1 MRISSRKFQFN
12 AIALALA
19 LGASALHAQMT
30 QAPSSS
36 SQATGNYSA
45 YDANRASWIPYTRNG
60 YMGLNLGRSNF
71 GTSCGNLALRCD
83 NSDTSGH
90 FYLGGYF
97 NPYLGAEIGYVNLGD
112 IQRAGG
118 STEADGVNLSLVAR
132 APLASNF
139 SLYGKLGAT
148 YGRTR
153 VSAAAGSGVVSGRE
167 HDWGGAYALGAS
179 YNFSSNW
186 SAVLEW
192 NRTRFNFA
200 GNDRE
205 WVRSTSLG
213 LQYRF

>member
-1 MRISSRKFQFN
+1 MRISSRKFQFS
-12 AIALALA
+12 ATALALA
-19 LGASALHAQMT
+19 LGASALHAQST
-30 QAPSSS
+30 QTPSSS
-36 SQATGNYSA
+36 SSATGNYSA
-45 YDANRASWIPYTRNG
+45 YDASRTSWIPYTRNG

-71 GTSCGNLALRCD
+71 GTSCGTLALRCD

-90 FYLGGYF
+90 IYLGGYF
-97 NPYLGAEIGYVNLGD
+97 NPYLGAEIGYINLGD

-132 APLASNF
+132 APLSPTF

-153 VSAAAGSGVVSGRE
+153 VSAAAGSGVASGRE

-179 YNFSSNW
+179 YDFSSNW
-186 SAVLEW
+186 SAVLEV
-192 NRTRFNFA
+192 NRTRLNFA

-205 WVRSTSLG
+205 WVRSTSIG

>member
-1 MRISSRKFQFN
+1 MKIRLKKLKFH
-12 AIALALA
+12 AVALSLALV
-19 LGASALHAQMT
+19 GTGLHAQTT

-83 NSDTSGH
+83 NRDTYGH
-90 FYLGGYF
+90 IYLGGYF
-97 NPYLGAEIGYVNLGD
+97 NPYFGAEIGYVNLGD
-112 IQRAGG
+112 IRRAGG
-118 STEADGVNLSLVAR
+118 STEADGVNVSLVAK
-132 APLASNF
+132 APLAPNF

-153 VSAAAGSGVVSGRE
+153 VSAAAGSGIASGRE
-167 HDWGGAYALGAS
+167 KDWGGAYAVGAS
-179 YNFSSNW
+179 YDFSSNW
-186 SAVLEW
+186 AAVLEF

-205 WVRSTSLG
+205 WVRSTSIG